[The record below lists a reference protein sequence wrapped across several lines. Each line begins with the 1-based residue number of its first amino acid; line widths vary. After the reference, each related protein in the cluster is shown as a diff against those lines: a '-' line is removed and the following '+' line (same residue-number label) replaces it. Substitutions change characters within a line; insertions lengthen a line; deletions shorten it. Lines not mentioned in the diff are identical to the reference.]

1 MTNPADE
8 PLHIVVTCT
17 NRKRFPVPPQLRI
30 SNLAHLRPGTRF
42 AQWTTRLAD
51 SAHPH
56 YPAADIYAGEHWQ
69 VAQKLTEVPAAKTA
83 VLWIASAGY
92 GLVAADTTICAYGAT
107 FSASAPDAV
116 GASLADVTDWWRR
129 LGQWPGPAPASPRT
143 FADLARRNP
152 QATIIA
158 VLSEA
163 YQRACANDLLA
174 AAAVLGHE
182 ALSVVGPPDAQPRL
196 TDLLV
201 PVTAPMRHT
210 VGGSLQAL
218 NVRVARHLLEHSTGL
233 HRTPLRE
240 AAVAAIP
247 TRPPSPRAAGQRM
260 SDTELCTY
268 IQTQAH
274 TSATNLLRQLRATGR
289 SCEQSRFGLLH
300 AQICRAQ
307 GCQRVNQS

>member
-1 MTNPADE
+1 MTDPADE
-8 PLHIVVTCT
+8 PLHIVVTCA
-17 NRKRFPVPPQLRI
+17 NRKRPPVPAQLRL
-30 SNLAHLRPGTRF
+30 SSLAHLRRGTRF
-42 AQWTTRLAD
+42 ATWTARLAD
-51 SAHPH
+51 SANPR
-56 YPAADIYAGEHWQ
+56 YPASDLYAGEHWR
-69 VAQKLTEVPAAKTA
+69 VAQKLTEAPAAKTA

-92 GLVAADTTICAYGAT
+92 GLITAETAICAYGAT

-116 GASLADVTDWWRR
+116 GGSLADVTDWWRR
-129 LGQWPGPAPASPRT
+129 LGEWPEPAPELPRT

-152 QATIIA
+152 RATIIA

-163 YQRACANDLLA
+163 YQRACADDLLTA
-174 AAAVLGHE
+174 ATVLASE

-196 TDLLV
+196 ADLLV
-201 PVTAPMRHT
+201 PITAPMRHT

-218 NVRVARHLLEHSTGL
+218 NVRVARHLLDHSAGL
-233 HRTPLRE
+233 DRSSLRE

-247 TRPPSPRAAGQRM
+247 AGPPNPRAIGQRM
-260 SDTELCTY
+260 SDTDLRTY
-268 IQTQAH
+268 IQTQPH

-300 AQICRAQ
+300 AQTCRAK

>member
-1 MTNPADE
+1 MTNAADE
-8 PLHIVVTCT
+8 PVHIVVTCT
-17 NRKRFPVPPQLRI
+17 NRKRYPVPPQLRI

-42 AQWTTRLAD
+42 NEWTARLAD
-51 SAHPH
+51 SSHSR
-56 YPAADIYAGEHWQ
+56 YPAADLYAGEHWQ
-69 VAQKLTEVPAAKTA
+69 VAQKLTEALAAKTA

-92 GLVAADTTICAYGAT
+92 GLVAADTAVCAYGAT

-129 LGQWPGPAPASPRT
+129 LGQWPGPARESPRT

-152 QATIIA
+152 QATIVA

-163 YQRACANDLLA
+163 YQRACVDDLLT
-174 AAAVLGHE
+174 AAAVLGPE

-218 NVRVARHLLEHSTGL
+218 NVRVARHLLEHSVGL
-233 HRTPLRE
+233 QRAPLRE
-240 AAVAAIP
+240 AAVATIP
-247 TRPPSPRAAGQRM
+247 PRPPTPRAAGERM
-260 SDTELCTY
+260 SDTELRAY
-268 IQTQAH
+268 IQMQAH

-289 SCEQSRFGLLH
+289 SCEQGRFGLLH
-300 AQICRAQ
+300 AQICRAD
-307 GCQRVNQS
+307 GCQRVSRS

>member
-1 MTNPADE
+1 MTNAADE
-8 PLHIVVTCT
+8 PVHIVVTCT
-17 NRKRFPVPPQLRI
+17 NRKRYPVPPQLRI

-42 AQWTTRLAD
+42 NEWTARLAD
-51 SAHPH
+51 SSHSR
-56 YPAADIYAGEHWQ
+56 YPAADLYAGEHWQ
-69 VAQKLTEVPAAKTA
+69 VAQKLTEALAAKTA

-92 GLVAADTTICAYGAT
+92 GLVAADTAVCAYGAT

-129 LGQWPGPAPASPRT
+129 LGQWPGPARESPRT

-152 QATIIA
+152 QATIVA

-163 YQRACANDLLA
+163 YQRACVDDLLT
-174 AAAVLGHE
+174 AAAVLGPE

-218 NVRVARHLLEHSTGL
+218 NVRVARHLLEHSVGL
-233 HRTPLRE
+233 QRAPLRE
-240 AAVAAIP
+240 AAVATIP
-247 TRPPSPRAAGQRM
+247 RGHRPLGRLGSVCPIPSSVRTSRCRRTPAPPTCCANCVPPAALANRADSGSCTRRYVAPMDVSG
-260 SDTELCTY
+260 
-268 IQTQAH
+268 
-274 TSATNLLRQLRATGR
+274 
-289 SCEQSRFGLLH
+289 
-300 AQICRAQ
+300 
-307 GCQRVNQS
+307 